1 MSQGGSHSSSIFQ
14 QLHCNCIIVSYV
26 VTCCE
31 VCEALQIARTPCS
44 LASSPAHHLS
54 FFVGFY
60 QFLPCW
66 RGQVMVKT
74 AKGGKGEL
82 RTRNALHMHCAF
94 ATVLCTLCCNVFH
107 CFQFFFPSFF
117 VTPVLCVR
125 SCVVYF
131 VCSAGQQTKLLVLF
145 LLNFVFFWLMPL
157 TVFCF
162 HSA

>member
-1 MSQGGSHSSSIFQ
+1 MW
-14 QLHCNCIIVSYV
+14 
-26 VTCCE
+26 
-31 VCEALQIARTPCS
+31 
-44 LASSPAHHLS
+44 SPAARCAKLFKLPGLPAAWPPRLLITLVFSLVFIS
-54 FFVGFY
+54 FCRAG
-60 QFLPCW
+60 
-66 RGQVMVKT
+66 RGTGEDVE
-74 AKGGKGEL
+74 GGGNGEL

-145 LLNFVFFWLMPL
+145 LLNFVFFLADAFDSFL
-157 TVFCF
+157 FSLGLRQ
-162 HSA
+162 HSKA